1 MSNTEP
7 RTSTQERKSAET
19 DIRLELNLDGQG
31 ITDVKTGFGLLD
43 HMLTLTAFWAGMDL
57 RLVCE
62 GDMEV
67 DAHHTTEDVGLL
79 FGKALLE
86 ALGDRAG
93 IARVGYGRVPMDEA
107 LAEATVDLS
116 GRPWL
121 EWRGGDLLPPVL
133 AGEEKDLWREYYK
146 AIASSARCNLHI
158 EFRYGQNG
166 HHLLQSAAKGLGL
179 ALAQAVRRNGTTIRS
194 TKGGL
199 D

>member
-1 MSNTEP
+1 MSNTAP

-43 HMLTLTAFWAGMDL
+43 HMRTLTACWAGMDL

-93 IARVGYGRVPMDEA
+93 IARVGYGRVPMDES

-121 EWRGGDLLPPVL
+121 EWRGGELLPPVL

-146 AIASSARCNLHI
+146 AIASSARCNLHV

-166 HHLLQSAAKGLGL
+166 HHLLESAAKGLGL